1 MDKILDKIYSIE
13 RASFKVFEW
22 NENNETV
29 VFTNGCFDILHYGHI
44 SYLYEAKELGH
55 KLIVGINTDDSIK
68 RLKGED
74 RPINELSS
82 RMVVLSS
89 LEFVDMVI
97 PFGDDTPI
105 KLIEEL
111 CIDILVKGGDYK
123 PEDIV
128 GYDIVKERGGDVRT
142 LDFVDGY
149 SVTNIVNKISK

>member
-74 RPINELSS
+74 RPICMEDERLTILSN
-82 RMVVLSS
+82 
-89 LEFVDMVI
+89 FPFIDMLI
-97 PFGDDTPI
+97 LFDDITPI
-105 KLIEEL
+105 KLIKT
-111 CIDILVKGGDYK
+111 IKPDIIFKGGDY
-123 PEDIV
+123 ETNDVV
-128 GYDIVKERGGDVRT
+128 GNKEMELWGGKVIILEYEKGKST
-142 LDFVDGY
+142 
-149 SVTNIVNKISK
+149 TNLIKRIKK